1 MKGSL
6 IIVGFFVIGL
16 LLGVSVDALE
26 FVIDSN
32 ISMYVLYC
40 LMFTVGLSIGCDKNS
55 INALKTQDIKI
66 ILLPFGTIAGTL
78 LGALAV
84 YPLVSDTPIQDVL
97 GIAAGFGYYSLSS
110 IILTEYRGA
119 EIGTIALMANITR
132 EIITL
137 LAAPLMV
144 ALFGKLSVISA
155 AGATSLDT
163 LLPTIAKYSGKE
175 FVIIAIFHGLVLELT
190 VPILVTFL
198 AGL

>member
-6 IIVGFFVIGL
+6 IIVGFFVVGVI
-16 LLGVSVDALE
+16 LGINIDALDILVE
-26 FVIDSN
+26 SN

-40 LMFTVGLSIGCDKNS
+40 LMFTVGLSIGCDKNAL
-55 INALKTQDIKI
+55 NALRTQDLKV
-66 ILLPFGTIAGTL
+66 ILLPIGTIAGTL

-84 YPLVSDTPIQDVL
+84 YPLVSDTPMQDVL
-97 GIAAGFGYYSLSS
+97 AIASGFGYYSLSS

-137 LAAPLMV
+137 LAAPLLV
-144 ALFGKLSVISA
+144 TLFGKLAVISS

-163 LLPTIAKYSGKE
+163 LLPIVAKFSGKE
-175 FVIIAIFHGLVLELT
+175 FVIVSIFHGLILELT

>member
-175 FVIIAIFHGLVLELT
+175 FVIVAIFHGLVLELT
-190 VPILVTFL
+190 VPLLVTFL